1 MKVEIRLEND
11 NDGWRFCYIGSGD
24 ITELA
29 KELDFDFE
37 AGVFQNLFGT
47 YPIEQAIEM
56 FQIWETNCVYYAMVL
71 EVFDKISKHRSIK
84 KPREKIYL

>member
-1 MKVEIRLEND
+1 M
-11 NDGWRFCYIGSGD
+11 
-24 ITELA
+24 TELA
-29 KELDFDFE
+29 KDFDFE
-37 AGVFQNLFGT
+37 KGVFESLFGT

-56 FQIWETNCVYYAMVL
+56 FWETNCVYYAMVL